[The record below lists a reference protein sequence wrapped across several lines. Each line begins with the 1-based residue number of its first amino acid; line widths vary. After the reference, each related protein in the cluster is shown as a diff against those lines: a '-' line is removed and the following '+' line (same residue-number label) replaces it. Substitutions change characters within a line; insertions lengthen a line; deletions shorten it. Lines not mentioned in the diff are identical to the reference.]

1 MTAKR
6 IDLEVWVC
14 VDSNGDYGTDNEA
27 DGAIAA
33 YEDSIGPLN
42 QAEGFRLVKLTV
54 GVPLPV
60 ALELFG
66 SVADDQ
72 PATLTTT

>member
-14 VDSNGDYGTDNEA
+14 VDSNGDYGTGTDS
-27 DGAIAA
+27 DSAIAA
-33 YEDSIGPLN
+33 YENDVGETN
-42 QAEGFRLVKLTV
+42 ATEGFRLVKLTV

-60 ALELFG
+60 ALELSG

>member
-1 MTAKR
+1 VGVRGLQRRLRNRHRA
-6 IDLEVWVC
+6 
-14 VDSNGDYGTDNEA
+14 DS
-27 DGAIAA
+27 AIAA
-33 YEDSIGPLN
+33 YEDDVGETN
-42 QAEGFRLVKLTV
+42 QTEGFRLVKLTV

-60 ALELFG
+60 ALELSG